1 MNLLAARLRSWL
13 GWLSLPVRVYLGI
26 VSLAAAW
33 YKVADPAAFALSI
46 ATYDILPLSLV
57 NPLAIC
63 LPWVEA
69 VVGLAL
75 IAGLWTRA
83 CALAVTGMMI
93 MFMAALGLA
102 LAKDLQL
109 SCGCF
114 ASAEAGDEIDAGTM
128 LRDALWLLGALYV
141 LAAGGG
147 GLSLDSL
154 LARGRRRV
162 APGLDAAGGAG

>member
-1 MNLLAARLRSWL
+1 MNARVRTWLVALA
-13 GWLSLPVRVYLGI
+13 LPLRVYLGA
-26 VSLAAAW
+26 VFLWAAV
-33 YKVADPAAFALSI
+33 YKIADPHAFGLSI

-57 NPLAIC
+57 NLLAIC

-69 VVGLAL
+69 VVGLTL

-83 CALAVTGMMI
+83 SALAVTGMMI
-93 MFMAALGLA
+93 MFMAALGQA

-114 ASAEAGDEIDAGTM
+114 ASAEAGDEISAGTM

-147 GLSLDSL
+147 RLSLDGL